1 MLATSGCNTS
11 EFAFEQ
17 ELFIFEKVM
26 ENHLQKKLKSPKER
40 S

>member
-1 MLATSGCNTS
+1 LAASGSYAS